1 MIHIAEDLLRWG
13 REAAESP
20 LLIDETGQTYSYG
33 AALRGARLAA
43 ANLTKQGVEPGDRVL
58 ILLPNSIDYLSAYY
72 GTLLLG
78 GIAVGLQPATTPKAL
93 EYIAANC
100 TPKLCVADARRKAQT
115 VSSGLP
121 TTLTPA
127 ELAHER
133 TYEQMPIGGAEH
145 IAQIIYTSGTTG
157 RPKGVTLS
165 HRALRTNT
173 SGIVEYLGLTSR
185 DRVGVV
191 LDFVYSYGNSL
202 LQTHCRVGG
211 SLALLGSLAF
221 PVAVSQRL
229 QQHLCTGL
237 SGVPSTFA
245 LLLQRG
251 HLEARSLPALRYLTC
266 AGGALPM
273 ANLRRLQKLLPEIEI
288 FLMYGQTEA
297 SARLSYLPPAELEN
311 RPNSI
316 GKGMP
321 SVTLEVR
328 SPSGSLVAPGLEGE
342 IVASGDNLMSGYW
355 NDPETTAS
363 VLRDARLWT
372 GDLATIDHDGFI
384 YITGRRS
391 DLIKTGAYRVHPK
404 EIEEAI
410 IAMDGVHECVV
421 VGMPHDVWGEV
432 VVACFTAGSA
442 PTLSAIRK
450 HLRGTLPEYKWPRIV
465 HEVKTLPRTASGKP
479 RRRELA
485 AVLQAQSDRSDSA

>member
-13 REAAESP
+13 REAPESP
-20 LLIDETGQTYSYG
+20 FLVAENGQAYSYG
-33 AALRGARLAA
+33 VALRAARSAA
-43 ANLTKQGVEPGDRVL
+43 ANLKRQGVEAGDRVL
-58 ILLPNSIDYLSAYY
+58 ILLPNGIDYLSAYY

-93 EYIAANC
+93 EYIAGNC
-100 TPKLCVADARRKAQT
+100 TPKLCVADAKRKAEL
-115 VSSGLP
+115 VASGWL

-127 ELAHER
+127 QLTQER
-133 TYEQMPIGGAEH
+133 TYEEPPTGGAEQ

-157 RPKGVTLS
+157 TPKGVTLS
-165 HRALRTNT
+165 HRALRSNT

-221 PVAVSQRL
+221 PVAVTQRL
-229 QQHLCTGL
+229 QQHACTGL

-251 HLEARSLPALRYLTC
+251 HLDERSLPALRYLTC
-266 AGGALPM
+266 AGGALPT
-273 ANLRRLQKLLPEIEI
+273 ANLRRLQKLFPAIEI

-297 SARLSYLPPAELEN
+297 SARLSYLPPAELPN

-321 SVTLEVR
+321 GVTLEVC
-328 SPSGSLVAPGLEGE
+328 SPSGGTVDPGLEGE
-342 IVASGDNLMSGYW
+342 IVASGENLMSGYW
-355 NDPETTAS
+355 DDPETTAA
-363 VLRDARLWT
+363 VLRGGRLWT
-372 GDLATIDHDGFI
+372 GDLATIDSDGFI
-384 YITGRRS
+384 FITGRRS

-421 VGMPHDVWGEV
+421 VGIPHDVWGEV
-432 VVACFTAGSA
+432 IVACFTAGNA

-450 HLRGTLPEYKWPRIV
+450 HLRGTLPEYKWPRSV
-465 HEVKTLPRTASGKP
+465 HEVNTLPRTASGKP

-485 AVLQAQSDRSDSA
+485 SMLPAQTGRSDNA